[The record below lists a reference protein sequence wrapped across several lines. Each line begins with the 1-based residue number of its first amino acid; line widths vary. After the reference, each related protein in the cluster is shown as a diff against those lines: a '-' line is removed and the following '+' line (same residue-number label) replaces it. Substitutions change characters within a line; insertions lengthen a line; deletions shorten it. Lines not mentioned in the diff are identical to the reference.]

1 MKIKYN
7 NSFSI
12 PIEKIKIGECF
23 LYKNKLHMK
32 INEDG
37 HVGTDNSFPNLVI
50 NLSDNKLNSIADGV
64 TVNKVKSK
72 IVVG

>member
-7 NSFSI
+7 NSFNISI
-12 PIEKIKIGECF
+12 ENIKIGECF
-23 LYKNKLHMK
+23 LYENELYMK
-32 INEDG
+32 INENG
-37 HVGTDNSFPNLVI
+37 HVEVNNSFPNLVI
-50 NLSDNKLNSIADGV
+50 KLSDNKLDSFRDDV